1 MAKMSVSNAWD
12 ETRQLLR
19 AEGRLL
25 AAVALALVFLPAV
38 IVSVVDPTI
47 SPTTISATDGGSW
60 LLVIAALVAL
70 VGQLAIVRL
79 ALSPRTSVREAIVHG
94 AQRMPFYLAA
104 TLIWAAPLLIAFILV
119 MRPMMQDP
127 KSVSGGVILAGFIL
141 LGAMIYLM
149 VRMILNSAVASAERI
164 GPVAILRRGWA
175 LSRGHWWRLFGFILL
190 FSIAAGIFLLAVAA
204 LGGLLARLLFG
215 DIEPFS
221 LAALVSAGFAEFASA
236 AVTVVLTVMLARL
249 YAQVAAPNPV
259 SVPSSAD

>member
-1 MAKMSVSNAWD
+1 MAKMSVSSAWD

-25 AAVALALVFLPAV
+25 AAVTLSLVFLPAV
-38 IVSVVDPTI
+38 IASVVDPTI
-47 SPTTISATDGGSW
+47 SPTKISVTDGGSW
-60 LLVIAALVAL
+60 LLVIAALAAL

-94 AQRMPFYLAA
+94 AQRMPLYLAA

-119 MRPMMQDP
+119 ARPMMQDP
-127 KSVSGGVILAGFIL
+127 KNVSGGVVLAGCIL
-141 LGAMIYLM
+141 LIAMLYLM

-164 GPVAILRRGWA
+164 GPIAILRRGWA
-175 LSRGHWWRLFGFILL
+175 LTSGHWWRLFGFILL
-190 FSIAAGIFLLAVAA
+190 FSIAAGIFLLAVAE
-204 LGGLLARLLFG
+204 LGGLLAGMLFG
-215 DIEPFS
+215 DVEPFS

-236 AVTVVLTVMLARL
+236 VVTVVLTVMLARL

-259 SVPSSAD
+259 SVPSSAG